1 MKITDITLVEL
12 AASFMVWISSP
23 EAAFLKGKF
32 VWSNWDVDE
41 LISKKEE
48 LLSTPALTLG
58 LIGIS
63 PANAIFNMTEA
74 CFLQVLIPHLC

>member
-12 AASFMVWISSP
+12 
-23 EAAFLKGKF
+23 AAFLKGKF

-58 LIGIS
+58 LIGI
-63 PANAIFNMTEA
+63 
-74 CFLQVLIPHLC
+74 

>member
-48 LLSTPALTLG
+48 LLSTSALTLG
-58 LIGIS
+58 LIGI
-63 PANAIFNMTEA
+63 
-74 CFLQVLIPHLC
+74 

>member
-58 LIGIS
+58 LIGI
-63 PANAIFNMTEA
+63 
-74 CFLQVLIPHLC
+74 